1 MLNKIQKGKRA
12 LIAFGIVAI
21 ILGALSAVGAVFCT
35 IYSNARWWMIAISA
49 VLYLI
54 AILGLIVGITFV
66 WTASAMKATLGN
78 LKELNIPLLNG
89 TLNVTKCPNCGTEI
103 DKNDKFCPKCGK
115 NANGLKTCPN
125 CNAENK
131 QDAKICTQCGKEL

>member
-1 MLNKIQKGKRA
+1 MLNKIQKGKRT
-12 LIAFGIVAI
+12 LIAFGIIAI

-89 TLNVTKCPNCGTEI
+89 TLNITKCPNCGTEI
-103 DKNDKFCPKCGK
+103 DKNDKFCPNCGK
-115 NANGLKTCPN
+115 NANGVKICPN
-125 CNAENK
+125 CNAKNK

>member
-103 DKNDKFCPKCGK
+103 DKNGKFCPKCGK

>member
-1 MLNKIQKGKRA
+1 MLNKIQKGKRT
-12 LIAFGIVAI
+12 LIAFGIIAI

-78 LKELNIPLLNG
+78 LKELNITLLNG
-89 TLNVTKCPNCGTEI
+89 TLNITKCPNCGTEI
-103 DKNDKFCPKCGK
+103 DKNDKFCPNCGK
-115 NANGLKTCPN
+115 NANGVKICPN
-125 CNAENK
+125 CNAKNK